1 MRSVEKTGR
10 TVEEATNAALA
21 ELGLSKEDVVVEIL
35 EEPSR
40 GFLGILGGKG
50 AKVRLTVKRDR
61 ADLAKEFVSGLLERM
76 GLEVAIEVRP
86 RGDVLSLDV
95 VGNDLGILIG
105 RHGET
110 LRALE
115 FLTNLACSRGGGAVK
130 RVVLDVSGYRKRR
143 ERELEEVARSLAK
156 RVQRTGKSVTTQPL
170 DARDRRV
177 IHLALQND
185 PLVTTHSEGE
195 EPYRRVVVSLKS
207 ERERQEQMS
216 GTKAP

>member
-1 MRSVEKTGR
+1 MKSVEKTGR
-10 TVEEATNAALA
+10 TVEEATNAALS
-21 ELGLSKEDVVVEIL
+21 ELGLSREDVTVEVL
-35 EEPSR
+35 LEPSR

-50 AKVRLTVKRDR
+50 AKVRVTAKRDR
-61 ADLAKEFVSGLLERM
+61 ADIAKEFVSGLLERM

-115 FLTNLACSRGGGAVK
+115 FLTNLACGKGGGPIT
-130 RVVLDVSGYRKRR
+130 RIILDVSGYRKRR
-143 ERELEEVARSLAK
+143 ERELEEIARALAK
-156 RVQRTGKSVTTQPL
+156 RVQRTGKSAMTQPL

-185 PLVTTHSEGE
+185 PVVTTHSEGE
-195 EPYRRVVVSLKS
+195 EPFRRVVVSLKA
-207 ERERQEQMS
+207 EREKQERLS
-216 GTKAP
+216 GENAP